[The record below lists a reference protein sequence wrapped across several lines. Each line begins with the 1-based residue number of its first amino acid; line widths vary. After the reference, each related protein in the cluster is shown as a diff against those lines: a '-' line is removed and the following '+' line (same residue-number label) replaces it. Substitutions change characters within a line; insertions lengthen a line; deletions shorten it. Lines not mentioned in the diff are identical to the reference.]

1 MKKIALLIASAALL
15 ASCTTTFPKALTTNP
30 VGTKLGEAT
39 TTFLF
44 GFLPLFG
51 SSGLYDAAKSG
62 GITRISTVDTKV
74 TWLLVITNVTTIVS
88 GE

>member
-15 ASCTTTFPKALTTNP
+15 ASCTTTFPVGATSNP
-30 VGTKLGEAT
+30 VGTKMGEST

-44 GFLPLFG
+44 GALPLGG
-51 SSGLYDAAKSG
+51 SSGIYDAAKSG
-62 GITRISTVDTKV
+62 GITRISTVDIKA
-74 TWLLVITNVTTIVS
+74 TWLVVITNVTTVVS